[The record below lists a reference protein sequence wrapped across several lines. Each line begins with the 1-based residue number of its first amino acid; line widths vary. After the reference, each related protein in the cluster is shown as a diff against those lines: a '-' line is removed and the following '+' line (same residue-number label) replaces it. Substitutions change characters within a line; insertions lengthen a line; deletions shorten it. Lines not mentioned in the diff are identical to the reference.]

1 MKTVA
6 FIPAR
11 GGSRRIP
18 GKNRRLLGG
27 RPLILWTLDCA
38 IKAGVFSE
46 IIVSSDDE
54 GILELA
60 KQHGVRVD
68 RRAPELAG
76 DKVRFV
82 EVLVEYL
89 KREPGSFDA
98 AAVLLP
104 TCPFRLASDLH
115 EAKRLFENDPGR
127 AVVSISGYEF
137 PPDFACDFDEATGE
151 VRLRRP
157 DVYERSTQSQSVRAG
172 FHPNGSIYWASV
184 NRLLSTGSF
193 FAGPLTG
200 LLIPPE
206 RSMDLDHSYQWPLA
220 EVLATHLLQL

>member
-1 MKTVA
+1 MRTVA

-38 IKAGVFSE
+38 IRAGVFSE
-46 IIVSSDDE
+46 IVVSSDDNE
-54 GILELA
+54 ILELA
-60 KQHGVRVD
+60 KERGVSVD

-89 KREPGSFDA
+89 KRRAGSFDA

-104 TCPFRLASDLH
+104 TCPFRLVTDLH
-115 EAKRLFENDPGR
+115 EAQRLFENDPSR
-127 AVVSISGYEF
+127 SVISISGYEF
-137 PPDFACDFDEATGE
+137 PPDFACDFDEATGG
-151 VRLRRP
+151 VVLRHP
-157 DVYERSTQSQSVRAG
+157 DVYERSTQSQSVRPA

-184 NRLLSTGSF
+184 DRLVSSGSF

-220 EVLATHLLQL
+220 EVLATHLLQS